1 MSNSVE
7 TKVKTIALAGN
18 PNCGKTTI
26 FNGLTGS
33 TAKVGNWPG
42 VTVERKQGVLRSDTA
57 EYSIVDLPGIY
68 SLSAESEDE
77 RVARDF
83 LISGS
88 VDCVVSIVDAAN
100 LERNLY
106 LTTTILEA
114 GLPVIVAL
122 NMMDAAEKEGIKI
135 DVDILSN
142 RLGCPV
148 IPLSAVKKDSLV
160 TFSRELLNELGGKP
174 ESADYLV
181 SYNSRVDAAVGRMSG
196 RLSTFAS
203 DLGVNAEFLAVN
215 ILEEDEYITSLAS
228 ESIKRIEIDTEIE
241 RLEADLGTSVDMVIA
256 EDRYSWITSVCEAS
270 IKHPE
275 EKEAKTGGADRV
287 LMHRIWGIPI
297 FIGVMYL
304 VFWVTMSVGGAFID
318 WFDIVFGGI
327 FVDGLGS
334 LLTNIGSPEWLT
346 SIIAG
351 GIGGGIQ
358 TVSTFVPIIFVM
370 FFMLSILEDSGY
382 MSRAAFVMDRA
393 MRAIGLPGKAFVPML
408 VGFGCTVP
416 AIMATRTL
424 ESKRDRF
431 MTIFMS
437 PFMSCGARLPVYALF
452 TAAFFGARSG
462 AVVFSIYAAGIV
474 LAILTGLL
482 LKSSIFKGDYS
493 PFVME
498 LPEYHRPRFGQI
510 TKSAWQRLK
519 IYLLR
524 AGKVIIL
531 VVLVLAF
538 FNSLGTD
545 GTFGNEDSE
554 ESVLA
559 VVGKAI
565 TPVFSPMGIEKEN
578 WPATVS
584 LFTGLFA
591 KEAVVGTLNS
601 LYSQE
606 AVAAGA
612 GEDAAG
618 EEEGGW
624 SLGEIFGEAFITLGE
639 NLVGIFGGL
648 ADPLGTGMINGDEV
662 ATGEELETDDSVF
675 TGLRNNFTPVS
686 AYAYLLFILI
696 YFPCVAALGVAVQE
710 TGRGYGTLLVTYLT
724 LLAWIVSTLFF
735 QIFEGGQILW
745 IIIPI
750 VLAAGI
756 YISFRV
762 MGRKSY
768 KLQI

>member
-1 MSNSVE
+1 MSNPIG
-7 TKVKTIALAGN
+7 TKTITVALAGN

-26 FNGLTGS
+26 FNGLTGA

-42 VTVERKQGVLRSDTA
+42 VTVERKQGIMKSGDS
-57 EYSIVDLPGIY
+57 ECNIVDLPGIY

-83 LISGS
+83 LISGN

-100 LERNLY
+100 LERNLF
-106 LTTTILEA
+106 LTATIIEA

-122 NMMDAAEKEGIKI
+122 NMMDTAEKDGIK
-135 DVDILSN
+135 VDPEVLAKK
-142 RLGCPV
+142 LGCPV
-148 IPLSAVKKDSLV
+148 IPLSAVKKESLNS
-160 TFSRELLNELGGKP
+160 FKSELNDALNKKPAAAEYQVNFKDEIQSAIDLISGKIRGLA
-174 ESADYLV
+174 EGMKI
-181 SYNSRVDAAVGRMSG
+181 NSRFIAIN
-196 RLSTFAS
+196 L
-203 DLGVNAEFLAVN
+203 
-215 ILEEDEYITSLAS
+215 LEEDEYITSLS
-228 ESIKRIEIDTEIE
+228 SRSIKRIEIDIEIE
-241 RLEADLGTSVDMVIA
+241 KLEATLNKSVDMAVA
-256 EDRYSWITSVCEAS
+256 EDRYNWISEVCSAS
-270 IKHPE
+270 IRNHDDRE
-275 EKEAKTGGADRV
+275 VKTSGADRI
-287 LMHRIWGIPI
+287 LMHRVWGIPI

-304 VFWVTMSVGGAFID
+304 VFWITMSVGGAFID

-327 FVDGLGS
+327 FVDGLGTLMS
-334 LLTNIGSPEWLT
+334 NAGSPEWLT

-351 GIGGGIQ
+351 GVGGGIQ

-370 FFMLSILEDSGY
+370 FFMLAILEDSGY

-408 VGFGCTVP
+408 IGFGCTVP

-424 ESKRDRF
+424 ESTRDRF

-462 AVVFSIYAAGIV
+462 AVVFSIYAAGII

-482 LKSSIFKGDYS
+482 LKNSIFKGDYS

-498 LPEYHRPRFGQI
+498 LPEYHRPRLSQI
-510 TKSAWQRLK
+510 SRSAWLRLRV
-519 IYLLR
+519 YLLR

-538 FNSLGTD
+538 LNSLGTD
-545 GTFGNEDSE
+545 GSFGNEDSE

-559 VVGKAI
+559 AVGKAV
-565 TPVFSPMGIEKEN
+565 TPVFTPMGIEKEN

-601 LYSQE
+601 LYAQE
-606 AVAAGA
+606 AVV
-612 GEDAAG
+612 EDAADREAG
-618 EEEGGW
+618 GGW
-624 SLGEIFGEAFITLGE
+624 APVTIFAEAFVTLGE
-639 NLVGIFGGL
+639 NLAGIFGGIT
-648 ADPLGTGMINGDEV
+648 DPLGTGLVNGDEAV
-662 ATGEELETDDSVF
+662 TGEELETDDSVF
-675 TGLRNNFTPVS
+675 TGLRRNFTPVS

-710 TGRGYGTLLVTYLT
+710 TGRAYGILLVTYLT
-724 LLAWIVSTLFF
+724 LLAWIVSTLFY
-735 QIFEGGQILW
+735 QIFEGGRVFW
-745 IIIPI
+745 IIVPI

-756 YISFRV
+756 YLSFRA
-762 MGRKSY
+762 MGRKS
-768 KLQI
+768 KLALR